1 MRGLLRRR
9 GLCLRELARDGS
21 EWHVVMG
28 LGNPG
33 RKYRGT
39 RHNMG
44 FRVVEELARRVGAG
58 KAIRACEAHLR
69 IGPVCN
75 AHARTNPCRL
85 ILATPLTYVN
95 RSGVTASGLLREMAL
110 EPQRLFVVVDDVEL
124 DFGRL
129 RLRRKG
135 GGGGHRGILSIAEAI
150 GSEDF
155 PRLRVGV
162 GAEVREGETRA
173 DFVLGE
179 FDAAERTRLDSIICL
194 AAEAVEMVFSD
205 GIEAA
210 MSRFNR

>member
-1 MRGLLRRR
+1 MRGLLRRK

-33 RKYRGT
+33 RRYRGT
-39 RHNMG
+39 RHNTG
-44 FRVVEELARRVGAG
+44 FRVVEELARRMGAG
-58 KAIRACEAHLR
+58 PVSRACEANVRIAHLR
-69 IGPVCN
+69 AVPACLLLV
-75 AHARTNPCRL
+75 
-85 ILATPLTYVN
+85 TPLTYVN
-95 RSGVTASGLLREMAL
+95 RSGVTASGLLREMGL

-124 DFGRL
+124 EFGRL
-129 RLRRKG
+129 RFRRKG
-135 GGGGHRGILSIAEAI
+135 GGGGHRGLLSIAESI

-162 GAEVREGETRA
+162 GAGGREGETRA

-179 FDAAERTRLDSIICL
+179 FDAAERAQLDSIICL
-194 AAEAVEMVFSD
+194 AAEAVEAVFSD